1 MTSHTV
7 IILGGNSASNKIW
20 VDDMCAHLN
29 PDFNVATHEYL
40 HWKGADHDIDFDIEL
55 ARLERF
61 IKRNNIK
68 EYSSEISWTATI
80 SYRSWKWCIVS
91 RVNCGIWFTSRIC

>member
-40 HWKGADHDIDFDIEL
+40 HWKGADHDIDFDI
-55 ARLERF
+55 
-61 IKRNNIK
+61 
-68 EYSSEISWTATI
+68 
-80 SYRSWKWCIVS
+80 
-91 RVNCGIWFTSRIC
+91 